1 MKMTLIRWH
10 DACSV
15 EALGASTPARAGLSD
30 LTEVGFILD
39 ETEDA
44 VLIGMELSN
53 DDTDA
58 GRWRLNIPKGQIK
71 HRDDFEVGSDLS
83 LKRKRTA
90 KKKQPKRPPHVENSQ
105 TSTGVQDVPPVS
117 VQSR

>member
-71 HRDDFEVGSDLS
+71 ERLDFAVGAKLTVRRVKPKPHGRYRNRNEGMPEVRGSEAS
-83 LKRKRTA
+83 
-90 KKKQPKRPPHVENSQ
+90 S
-105 TSTGVQDVPPVS
+105 
-117 VQSR
+117 